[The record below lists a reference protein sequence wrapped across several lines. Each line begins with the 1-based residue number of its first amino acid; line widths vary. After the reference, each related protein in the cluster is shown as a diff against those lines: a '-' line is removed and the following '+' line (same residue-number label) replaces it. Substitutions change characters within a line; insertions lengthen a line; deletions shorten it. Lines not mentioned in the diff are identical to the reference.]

1 MKLLVSSSEFVN
13 KMSTNAKLNVM
24 ALAIFTMPGGKSGS
38 CVALTDNTK
47 TVIIPIINP
56 DIIARNK

>member
-1 MKLLVSSSEFVN
+1 
-13 KMSTNAKLNVM
+13 MSTNAKLNVM

-56 DIIARNK
+56 AIIARNK